1 MHKPIRMLDLIAL
14 LRAAR
19 RVLTADDIA
28 GRLGVSRRTVYR
40 DIASLQLAGV
50 PIDGAA
56 GLGYILRPGFDLPPL
71 NFTEDESEAIM
82 LGLALLP
89 RTGDQGL
96 VSAAESVAAKIA
108 GTRPGRPAAPLTAS
122 GWTAVPASGA
132 DPAALRRAI
141 RGERALRLSYT
152 GPQGETTDR
161 TVLPIA
167 LIYYIEAV
175 VLVGWCELRQAFR
188 HFRLDRIGAI
198 VLAGP
203 SFRGRGGAL
212 RTAWQREQQVPGG
225 LPG

>member
-1 MHKPIRMLDLIAL
+1 MLKPIRMLDMIAL
-14 LRAAR
+14 LRGAR
-19 RVLTADDIA
+19 LALTADELA
-28 GRLGVSRRTVYR
+28 ERLGVSRRTVYR
-40 DIASLQLAGV
+40 DVASLQLAGV

-71 NFTEDESEAIM
+71 NFTEDETEAIM

-96 VSAAESVAAKIA
+96 VRAAESVAAKIA
-108 GTRPGRPAAPLTAS
+108 GTRPARPAASLAAS

-132 DPAALRRAI
+132 DPAMIRRAI
-141 RGERALRLSYT
+141 RSERALRLTYT
-152 GPQGETTDR
+152 GAQGETTDR

-167 LIYYIEAV
+167 LTYFIEAV

-198 VLAGP
+198 ALEGP
-203 SFRGRGGAL
+203 SFRGRGSVL
-212 RTAWQREQQVPGG
+212 RTAWQREQQASGGMPG
-225 LPG
+225 